1 MSACG
6 GSGDQSAQDPSDA
19 TAGDEQAAESTDT
32 PTDTPT
38 DEPVTLKMWIWF
50 PSADIYQ
57 PAIEA
62 YEKDHPNVTIDLTVM
77 ESQAYQQ
84 KLPIALATD
93 EQIDLCGVQLG
104 AMVGQIESYLAPID
118 GLLDEVAPEWKNTYN
133 PADLE
138 TDLNQTSDGSL
149 KFLTMVKVGSMVGF
163 YNADIF
169 AELGL
174 EPPKTI
180 EDYKTVVETIQEK
193 KPDVM
198 PVAFAGK
205 DAWVQDEMM
214 LTVQAQNNDYYN
226 KWRYDDAPYDSPEF
240 VQAFTD
246 YKKFFDEGI
255 FTKDVMDLD
264 YASATDKFISGQ
276 AATYFMGTWDAGLL
290 SQSYRDNLGATIGNV
305 GAFALPTVEPGG
317 EPAIRSFAETGVG
330 IVNTSAHQ
338 KEAAEFLNYI
348 VMGEGMQI
356 MGQNFIGIPSKSDF
370 VLDESLLTTPEAKDG
385 YAIITDLSLNAKVD
399 RNNVS
404 DFSEVVGAAVQNVVT
419 GQLDPAD
426 AVKQLG
432 EEWSSGKYGG

>member
-1 MSACG
+1 
-6 GSGDQSAQDPSDA
+6 
-19 TAGDEQAAESTDT
+19 
-32 PTDTPT
+32 
-38 DEPVTLKMWIWF
+38 
-50 PSADIYQ
+50 
-57 PAIEA
+57 
-62 YEKDHPNVTIDLTVM
+62 M

-104 AMVGQIESYLAPID
+104 AMVGQIESYLTPLD
-118 GLLDEVAPEWKNTYN
+118 GLLDEVAPSWKDTYN

-138 TDLNQTSDGSL
+138 TILKQTSDGSL
-149 KFLTMVKVGSMVGF
+149 KFLTMVKVGSMVGY
-163 YNADIF
+163 YNADVF

-180 EDYKTVVETIQEK
+180 ADYKTVVETVKEK
-193 KPDVM
+193 SPDIM

-226 KWRYDDAPYDSPEF
+226 KWRYDDAPYDSPEY

-264 YASATDKFISGQ
+264 FAGATDKFISGQ

-290 SQSYRDNLGATIGNV
+290 SQNYRDNLGATVGNV
-305 GAFALPTVEPGG
+305 GAFALPVVESGG
-317 EPAIRSFAETGVG
+317 EPAIRSFLEGGVG
-330 IVNTSAHQ
+330 IVNTSEHQ
-338 KEAAEFLNYI
+338 KEAAEFLDYI

-385 YAIITDLSLNAKVD
+385 YVLITDLSLNAKVD

-404 DFSEVVGAAVQNVVT
+404 DFSNVAGAAVQNVVT
-419 GQLDPAD
+419 GQIEPAE
-426 AVKQLG
+426 AVKQLE
-432 EEWSSGKYGG
+432 EEWSSGKYSS